1 MIGRRV
7 RGGAISTMLDNAGGL
22 GSATVRGNGSESVI
36 VVGNGVR
43 EVHGVRVWGVRVL
56 ERSYFISVTTIS

>member
-1 MIGRRV
+1 
-7 RGGAISTMLDNAGGL
+7 
-22 GSATVRGNGSESVI
+22 VI